1 MTASPDGHRLQLHV
15 LSGTVAVCRL
25 EATADVPSWAQGELV
40 SITRTSD
47 ELSIVCDDAAVPAG
61 LQSLRGYSAIAV
73 AGPLAPE
80 LVGVLASIASP
91 LAQVAIP
98 IVAIGTFDTDYVLV
112 RAADLAMAIVV
123 LRAVGHTIRDPSSA
137 P

>member
-1 MTASPDGHRLQLHV
+1 M
-15 LSGTVAVCRL
+15 CRL

-61 LQSLRGYSAIAV
+61 VQSLRGYSAIAV
-73 AGPLAPE
+73 TGPLAPE

-91 LAQVAIP
+91 LARAAIPVVAI
-98 IVAIGTFDTDYVLV
+98 ATFDTDYVLV

-123 LRAVGHTIRDPSSA
+123 LRAAGHTIRDPSSA